1 MAVSPLRAL
10 LAAQAQST
18 WNRLQRE
25 AGEASV
31 VGAALV
37 ALLAA
42 VATAPPTFAC
52 LLVGRSFGRALAAG
66 ESVAADVTAFHALIL
81 GAAVVSGILE
91 QRMAFS
97 MDGFRVYP
105 IPRLSLLG
113 AELVAGLLNLV
124 PLIGVLCSL
133 SLALGLSVAAPLA
146 TPVFLLIASQQLL
159 WIALLQHLTGLA
171 TRLLAASRL
180 AVAVLATAAIALVVR
195 LALAMDQGL
204 PQALRVVARSLT
216 SALQVL
222 PFSQAYRGAEDI
234 VRGDLAA
241 GGARQILMLAA
252 SGLLFAIVAALQF
265 STVDLASGARGRRLE
280 RPWPKGGTVA
290 SLARVFE
297 GQVLASR
304 DGHVAVYVPLVV
316 SVCLALSV
324 LAASEVQ
331 ARAAADKVPW
341 LVSAAQLWAGLP
353 LVGLFLAILPTM
365 DDVWLNQFGHDG
377 PAIRG
382 LLLLPVRPEHVLLG
396 RTVGMARLQALKGAI
411 GIGPLLVECRPAP
424 GEVAWGL
431 AAAGSV
437 FLIGA
442 ACGHLVS
449 ARLPRRVQEG
459 AFLGS
464 SPTPLTAFLIPSAV
478 QLPTFAALVL
488 IYRASA
494 PLGPWGPALGLSLL
508 LVTVAATYARLLP
521 FLAARVMGLREH
533 LVEM

>member
-18 WNRLQRE
+18 WNRLRRE

-31 VGAALV
+31 VAAALV
-37 ALLAA
+37 AVL
-42 VATAPPTFAC
+42 VAITTAPPVYLCFA
-52 LLVGRSFGRALAAG
+52 VGRSFGRALAAG
-66 ESVAADVTAFHALIL
+66 ESVAAGVTAFQAMIL

-97 MDGFRVYP
+97 MGGFRVYP

-113 AELVAGLLNLV
+113 AELVAGLLNLL
-124 PLIGVLCSL
+124 PLLGGLCSL
-133 SLALGLSVAAPLA
+133 ALALGLSVGAPLA
-146 TPVFLLIASQQLL
+146 APVFLLVSLQQLL
-159 WIALLQHLTGLA
+159 WIALLQHVTGLA

-180 AVAVLATAAIALVVR
+180 AVAVLAAGAIALVVR

-204 PQALRVVARSLT
+204 PQALRVVAGSIT

-222 PFSQAYRGAEDI
+222 PFSQAYHGAEDV
-234 VRGDLAA
+234 VRGDLVA

-252 SGLLFAIVAALQF
+252 SGLFLAIVAALQF
-265 STVDLASGARGRRLE
+265 GTAELGTGARGPRPE
-280 RPWPKGGTVA
+280 RPWPRRGPVA

-304 DGHVAVYVPLVV
+304 DGHVAVYMPLVV
-316 SVCLALSV
+316 SVSLALSV

-341 LVSAAQLWAGLP
+341 LLSAAQLWAGLP

-424 GEVAWGL
+424 SELAWGL

-437 FLIGA
+437 FLVGA

-488 IYRASA
+488 AYKASA

-508 LVTVAATYARLLP
+508 LVAVAATYARILP
-521 FLAARVMGLREH
+521 FLAARVMALREH